1 MAAVSSRREN
11 KVLARTRPFVKILM
25 SHAGNSLL
33 SGFRRRES
41 FRQGR
46 RRLRIVVV
54 AEDWVGIARGI
65 QDIDM
70 AKIVLLQEGQAVP
83 FDLTVVET
91 IIGRHPECTFQI
103 NSNMVS
109 RKHAKVVKNGSQ
121 FLVEDLGSGNGTF
134 VNGKKI
140 DGPTILGHDD
150 RIKLGPVLLRFEF
163 PEAVAVP
170 KPAPAPPAASAPAT
184 AGNGATLAVDVSEGD
199 DDTSTIMGTADR
211 SSGFGKLEMNP
222 EAKLKGVLEI
232 SRALVGT
239 ADLNAILPKILDT
252 LFNIFPHADRGC
264 ILCNDAVTGKMVPR
278 AMKHR
283 RAGDDETVKLS
294 RTILKTVLEQK
305 SGILSAD
312 AANDSRFQASES
324 ISNLTIRSMMCV
336 PMLNLA
342 GEPMGVINIDTQNA
356 FNQFR
361 QEDLDLLMAVAG
373 QAAMSYEQANL
384 LVTAME
390 KQKQDKEMDIAMG
403 VQRSLLPTSLPQVTG
418 WEIYASYDT
427 AQAVGGDY
435 YDVFMMEDGKHVC
448 LAFGDVAGK
457 GVPASLVMS
466 RISTVVTNVMTFV
479 TDVQEAIGRINHQM
493 CTRAVEGRF
502 VTFVLAVVNLETGEM
517 KLAIAGHMPI
527 MIRKTDG
534 TIEEFG
540 EEAVGVPIG
549 VIDDF
554 SYDVLTRT
562 IVPGETCVI
571 YTDGVSEA
579 MNPGSDLYGVDRLR
593 ELMQASKG
601 GHADE
606 LGQTILADVR
616 KFASGRAQNDDI
628 TIMVFGRKF

>member
-1 MAAVSSRREN
+1 
-11 KVLARTRPFVKILM
+11 
-25 SHAGNSLL
+25 
-33 SGFRRRES
+33 
-41 FRQGR
+41 
-46 RRLRIVVV
+46 
-54 AEDWVGIARGI
+54 
-65 QDIDM
+65 M

-83 FDLTVVET
+83 FEMTTAETV
-91 IIGRHPECTFQI
+91 IGRHPECTFQI

-109 RKHAKVVKNGSQ
+109 RKHAKIVKKGDQ
-121 FLVEDLGSGNGTF
+121 FIVEDLQSGNGTF

-140 DGPTILGHDD
+140 DGPTPLAHDD
-150 RIKLGPVLLRFEF
+150 RIKLGPILLRFET
-163 PEAVAVP
+163 PEGVAAPKPAAP
-170 KPAPAPPAASAPAT
+170 KPAPLPSVPAQAVET
-184 AGNGATLAVDVSEGD
+184 NFNVDVTEGEE
-199 DDTSTIMGTADR
+199 DTSTIMGTAER
-211 SSGFGKLEMNP
+211 GTSAFGKLEVNP

-232 SRALVGT
+232 SRALAGT
-239 ADLNAILPKILDT
+239 ADLNSLLPKILDT

-264 ILCNDAVTGKMVPR
+264 VLFHDPALGKMVPK

-305 SGILSAD
+305 TGILSAD
-312 AANDSRFQASES
+312 AASDSRFQASES

-336 PMLNLA
+336 PMLSLA
-342 GEPMGVINIDTQNA
+342 GDPMGIINIDTQNA

-361 QEDLDLLMAVAG
+361 AEDLDLLMAVAG

-390 KQKQDKEMDIAMG
+390 KQKQDKEMNIAMG
-403 VQRSLLPTSLPQVTG
+403 VQRSLLPTEIPKPDG

-435 YDVFMMEDGKHVC
+435 YDVFMLEDGKRVC

-466 RISTVVTNVMTFV
+466 RIATVVTNVMTFV
-479 TDVQEAIGRINHQM
+479 TDVQEAIQRINHQM

-502 VTFVLAVVNLETGEM
+502 VTFVLIVIDLETGEM
-517 KLAIAGHMPI
+517 SCANAGHMPI

-534 TIEEFG
+534 SIVEFG
-540 EEAVGVPIG
+540 EEAIGVPIG
-549 VIDDF
+549 VIDEF
-554 SYDVLTRT
+554 PYDVLSRT
-562 IVPGETCVI
+562 IEKGETCVI

-579 MNPGSDLYGVDRLR
+579 MNPNSDLYGVDRLR
-593 ELMQASKG
+593 ELMAASQG

-606 LGQTILADVR
+606 LGKTILADVR
-616 KFASGRAQNDDI
+616 KFADGRPQNDDI
-628 TIMVFGRKF
+628 TIMVFGRK

>member
-1 MAAVSSRREN
+1 
-11 KVLARTRPFVKILM
+11 
-25 SHAGNSLL
+25 
-33 SGFRRRES
+33 
-41 FRQGR
+41 
-46 RRLRIVVV
+46 
-54 AEDWVGIARGI
+54 
-65 QDIDM
+65 M
-70 AKIVLLQEGQAVP
+70 AKIVLLQDGQAVP
-83 FDLTVVET
+83 FELAGVET
-91 IIGRHPECTFQI
+91 VIGRHPECTFQI

-109 RKHAKVVKNGSQ
+109 RKHAKVVRTGDQ
-121 FLVEDLGSGNGTF
+121 FFVEDLGSGNGTF

-140 DGPTILGHDD
+140 DGPTVLGHDD
-150 RIKLGPVLLRFEF
+150 RIKLGPILLRFET
-163 PEAVAVP
+163 PETAHAP
-170 KPAPAPPAASAPAT
+170 KPAPRPAPQSAAMT
-184 AGNGATLAVDVSEGD
+184 DRTDFGVDVSEGE

-211 SSGFGKLEMNP
+211 SSAFGKLEVNP

-232 SRALVGT
+232 SRALAGT
-239 ADLNAILPKILDT
+239 ADLNALLPKILDT

-264 ILCNDAVTGKMVPR
+264 ILFYDPVAGKMVPK

-305 SGILSAD
+305 TGILSAD
-312 AANDSRFQASES
+312 AASDSRFQASES

-336 PMLNLA
+336 PMLSLA
-342 GEPMGVINIDTQNA
+342 GEPMGIINIDTQNA

-361 QEDLDLLMAVAG
+361 PEDLELLTAVAG

-390 KQKQDKEMDIAMG
+390 KQKQDKEMNIAMG
-403 VQRSLLPTSLPQVTG
+403 VQRSLLPTALPKPDG

-435 YDVFMMEDGKHVC
+435 YDAFMLEDGKRVC

-466 RISTVVTNVMTFV
+466 RISTVVTNVMAFV
-479 TDVQEAIGRINHQM
+479 TDVQEAINRINHQM

-502 VTFVLAVVNLETGEM
+502 VTFVLAVLDTDSGEM
-517 KLAIAGHMPI
+517 TIANAGHMPI

-534 TIEEFG
+534 SIEEFG

-549 VIDDF
+549 VIDEF
-554 SYDVLTRT
+554 PYDVLTRK
-562 IVPGETCVI
+562 IDKGETCVI

-579 MNPGSDLYGVDRLR
+579 MNPASDLYGVDRLR
-593 ELMQASKG
+593 ELMQASQG

-606 LGQTILADVR
+606 LGRTILADVR
-616 KFASGRAQNDDI
+616 KFANGRPQNDDI
-628 TIMVFGRKF
+628 TIMVFGRK

>member
-1 MAAVSSRREN
+1 
-11 KVLARTRPFVKILM
+11 
-25 SHAGNSLL
+25 
-33 SGFRRRES
+33 
-41 FRQGR
+41 
-46 RRLRIVVV
+46 
-54 AEDWVGIARGI
+54 
-65 QDIDM
+65 M
-70 AKIVLLQEGQAVP
+70 AKIVLLQEGQAIP
-83 FDLTVVET
+83 FDLAVAETV
-91 IIGRHPECTFQI
+91 IGRHPECTFQI

-109 RKHAKVVKNGSQ
+109 RKHAKVVKSGDQ
-121 FLVEDLGSGNGTF
+121 FVVEDLGSGNGTF

-140 DGPTILGHDD
+140 DGPTVLTHDD
-150 RIKLGPVLLRFEF
+150 RIKLGPILLRFET
-163 PEAVAVP
+163 PEGASKP
-170 KPAPAPPAASAPAT
+170 KPAPMPTPAAPVPQSNARTMAL
-184 AGNGATLAVDVSEGD
+184 NVDVSEGD

-211 SSGFGKLEMNP
+211 SSAFGKLEVNP

-232 SRALVGT
+232 SRALAGT
-239 ADLNAILPKILDT
+239 ADLNALLPKILDT
-252 LFNIFPHADRGC
+252 LFVIFPHADRGC
-264 ILCNDAVTGKMVPR
+264 VLFNDSATGKMVPK

-305 SGILSAD
+305 TGILSAD
-312 AANDSRFQASES
+312 AANDSRFEASES

-336 PMLNLA
+336 PMLSLA
-342 GEPMGVINIDTQNA
+342 GEPMGIINIDTQNA

-361 QEDLDLLMAVAG
+361 AEDLDLLMAVAG

-390 KQKQDKEMDIAMG
+390 KQKQDKEMNIAMG
-403 VQRSLLPTSLPQVTG
+403 VQRSLLPTELPKPDG

-466 RISTVVTNVMTFV
+466 RIATVVTNVMTFV
-479 TDVQEAIGRINHQM
+479 TDVQEAILRINHQM

-502 VTFVLAVVNLETGEM
+502 VTFVLIVLNLETGEM
-517 KLAIAGHMPI
+517 KIANAGHMPI

-549 VIDDF
+549 VIDEF
-554 SYDVLTRT
+554 PYDVLTRT
-562 IVPGETCVI
+562 VEKGETCVI

-579 MNPGSDLYGVDRLR
+579 MNPNSDLYGVDRLR
-593 ELMQASKG
+593 ELMQASQG

-606 LGQTILADVR
+606 LGKTILADVR
-616 KFASGRAQNDDI
+616 KFADGRDQNDDI
-628 TIMVFGRKF
+628 TIMVFGRK

>member
-1 MAAVSSRREN
+1 
-11 KVLARTRPFVKILM
+11 
-25 SHAGNSLL
+25 
-33 SGFRRRES
+33 
-41 FRQGR
+41 
-46 RRLRIVVV
+46 
-54 AEDWVGIARGI
+54 
-65 QDIDM
+65 M
-70 AKIVLLQEGQAVP
+70 AKIILLQEGTAVP
-83 FDLTVVET
+83 HELASAETV
-91 IIGRHPECTFQI
+91 IGRHPECTFQI

-109 RKHAKVVKNGSQ
+109 RKHAKVVKSGEQ
-121 FLVEDLGSGNGTF
+121 YVVEDLGSGNGTF

-140 DGPTILGHDD
+140 DGPTVLSHDD
-150 RIKLGPVLLRFEF
+150 RIKLGPILLRFET
-163 PEAVAVP
+163 PEVAAAP
-170 KPAPAPPAASAPAT
+170 KPVAQPLPASAPAT
-184 AGNGATLAVDVSEGD
+184 ATDPASFNVDVSEGD

-211 SSGFGKLEMNP
+211 SSAFGKLEVNP

-232 SRALVGT
+232 SRALAGT
-239 ADLNAILPKILDT
+239 ADLNALLPKILDT
-252 LFNIFPHADRGC
+252 LFVIFPHADRGC
-264 ILCNDAVTGKMVPR
+264 VLFNDLATGKMVPR

-305 SGILSAD
+305 TGILSAD

-336 PMLNLA
+336 PMLSLA

-361 QEDLDLLMAVAG
+361 AEDLDLLMAVAG

-384 LVTAME
+384 LITALE
-390 KQKQDKEMDIAMG
+390 KQKQDKEMNIAMG
-403 VQRSLLPTSLPQVTG
+403 VQRSLLPTEIPKPEG

-435 YDVFMMEDGKHVC
+435 YDVFMLEDGKHVC

-466 RISTVVTNVMTFV
+466 RIATVVTNVMAFV
-479 TDVQEAIGRINHQM
+479 DDVQEAIGRINHQM

-502 VTFVLAVVNLETGEM
+502 VTFVLIVINLETGEM
-517 KLAIAGHMPI
+517 KIANAGHMPV

-534 TIEEFG
+534 SIEEFG

-549 VIDDF
+549 VIDEF
-554 SYDVLTRT
+554 PYDVLTRT
-562 IVPGETCVI
+562 VAAGETCVI

-579 MNPGSDLYGVDRLR
+579 MNPASDLYGVDRLR
-593 ELMQASKG
+593 ELMQASQG

-606 LGQTILADVR
+606 LGKTILADVR
-616 KFASGRAQNDDI
+616 KFANGRPQNDDI
-628 TIMVFGRKF
+628 TIMVFGRK

>member
-1 MAAVSSRREN
+1 
-11 KVLARTRPFVKILM
+11 
-25 SHAGNSLL
+25 
-33 SGFRRRES
+33 
-41 FRQGR
+41 
-46 RRLRIVVV
+46 
-54 AEDWVGIARGI
+54 
-65 QDIDM
+65 M
-70 AKIVLLQEGQAVP
+70 AKIVLLQEGQAIP
-83 FDLTVVET
+83 FDLAVAETV
-91 IIGRHPECTFQI
+91 IGRHPECTFQI

-109 RKHAKVVKNGSQ
+109 RKHAKVVKSGDQ
-121 FLVEDLGSGNGTF
+121 FVVEDLGSGNGTF

-140 DGPTILGHDD
+140 DGPTVLTHDD
-150 RIKLGPVLLRFEF
+150 RIKLGPILLRFET
-163 PEAVAVP
+163 PEGASKP
-170 KPAPAPPAASAPAT
+170 KPAPVTTPAAPVPQSNARTMAL
-184 AGNGATLAVDVSEGD
+184 NVDVSEGD

-211 SSGFGKLEMNP
+211 SSAFGKLEVNP

-232 SRALVGT
+232 SRALAGT
-239 ADLNAILPKILDT
+239 ADLNALLPKILDT
-252 LFNIFPHADRGC
+252 LFVIFPHADRGC
-264 ILCNDAVTGKMVPR
+264 VLFNDGATGKMVPK

-305 SGILSAD
+305 TGILSAD
-312 AANDSRFQASES
+312 AANDSRFEASES

-336 PMLNLA
+336 PMLSLA
-342 GEPMGVINIDTQNA
+342 GEPMGIINIDTQNA

-361 QEDLDLLMAVAG
+361 AEDLDLLMAVAG

-390 KQKQDKEMDIAMG
+390 KQKQDKEMNIAMG
-403 VQRSLLPTSLPQVTG
+403 VQRSLLPTELPKPDG

-466 RISTVVTNVMTFV
+466 RIATVVTNVMTFV
-479 TDVQEAIGRINHQM
+479 TDVQEAVQRINHQM

-502 VTFVLAVVNLETGEM
+502 VTFVLIVLNLETGEM
-517 KLAIAGHMPI
+517 KIANAGHMPI

-549 VIDDF
+549 VIDEF
-554 SYDVLTRT
+554 PYDVLTRT
-562 IVPGETCVI
+562 IEKGETCVI

-579 MNPGSDLYGVDRLR
+579 MNPKSDLYGVDRLR
-593 ELMQASKG
+593 ELMQASQG

-606 LGQTILADVR
+606 LGKTILADVR
-616 KFASGRAQNDDI
+616 KFADGRDQNDDI
-628 TIMVFGRKF
+628 TIMVFGRK